1 MSHKNRFQVCI
12 FRNSKCV
19 RYLAERKVFH
29 LTFPYSEN
37 AQTALGEHLDNFDK
51 VHQKF
56 RNVMKIQ
63 SFAYNFTSNI
73 LQTFLSKI

>member
-1 MSHKNRFQVCI
+1 MSHKNHFQVCN

-19 RYLAERKVFH
+19 KYH

-37 AQTALGEHLDNFDK
+37 AQTALGEHLNNFDK
-51 VHQKF
+51 AHQKF

-63 SFAYNFTSNI
+63 SFTYNFTSNI
-73 LQTFLSKI
+73 LQTFLSRI

>member
-1 MSHKNRFQVCI
+1 MSHKNHFQVCN

-19 RYLAERKVFH
+19 KYH

-37 AQTALGEHLDNFDK
+37 AQTALGEHLNNFDK

-56 RNVMKIQ
+56 RNVMEIQ
-63 SFAYNFTSNI
+63 SFTYNFTSKI
-73 LQTFLSKI
+73 LQTFLSNI

>member
-1 MSHKNRFQVCI
+1 MSHKNHFQVCN

-19 RYLAERKVFH
+19 KYH

-37 AQTALGEHLDNFDK
+37 AQTALGEHLNNFDK

-63 SFAYNFTSNI
+63 SFTYNFTSNI
-73 LQTFLSKI
+73 LQTFLSRI

>member
-1 MSHKNRFQVCI
+1 MSHKNHFQVCN

-19 RYLAERKVFH
+19 KYH

-37 AQTALGEHLDNFDK
+37 AQTALGEHLNNFDK

-63 SFAYNFTSNI
+63 SLHTISQAIFYRHFYQEFNS
-73 LQTFLSKI
+73 Q

>member
-1 MSHKNRFQVCI
+1 MSHKNHFQVCN

-19 RYLAERKVFH
+19 KYH

-37 AQTALGEHLDNFDK
+37 AQTALGEHLNNFDK

-63 SFAYNFTSNI
+63 SFTYNFTSNI